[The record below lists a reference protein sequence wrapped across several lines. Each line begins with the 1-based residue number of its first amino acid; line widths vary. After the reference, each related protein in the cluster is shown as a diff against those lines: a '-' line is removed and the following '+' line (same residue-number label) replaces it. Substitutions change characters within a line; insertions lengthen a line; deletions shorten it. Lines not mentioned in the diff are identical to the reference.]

1 MAWRF
6 INGPLVLLGDSFFRE
21 REYYRAI
28 HSYKQAL
35 QHKMVPKQNVQ
46 LCRISIPSNRSPSPN
61 SCNASGINEN
71 EVRQSAMHHL

>member
-1 MAWRF
+1 MEESCEL
-6 INGPLVLLGDSFFRE
+6 II
-21 REYYRAI
+21 YYVDEQ